1 MTQDNASGS
10 EGGVKTSAL
19 PQHVGIIMDGN
30 GRWARERGQPRSFGH
45 KNGIEALRNT
55 IRFAAERGIAYL
67 TLYAFSSENWNRPA
81 DEISDLFGL
90 MKIFVKKYL
99 AELHTENVRVRII
112 GAPEDF
118 SEDILALIENAETL
132 TKNNTGLQ
140 LIIALNYGSR
150 QEITRAAVKLAKDVA
165 KGKFTPD
172 SITPE
177 FFGRYLDTANIPDP
191 DLIIRTSGEQ
201 RLSNFLLWQSAYAE
215 LIFLPVLWPDF
226 DGKWFDRA
234 LEDYA
239 SRERRYGG
247 LARASR
253 VK

>member
-1 MTQDNASGS
+1 MTKDIASGTDDGERNPS
-10 EGGVKTSAL
+10 T

-30 GRWARERGQPRSFGH
+30 GRWAAERGQPRSFGH
-45 KNGIEALRNT
+45 KSGIEALRRA
-55 IRFAAERGIAYL
+55 IRHAAENNIAYL
-67 TLYAFSSENWNRPA
+67 TLYAFSSENWNRPS

-99 AELHTENVRVRII
+99 AELHAENVRIRII

-118 SEDILALIENAETL
+118 SEDILGLIENAESL
-132 TKNNTGLQ
+132 TKNNGGLQ
-140 LIIALNYGSR
+140 LVIAMNYGSR
-150 QEITRAAVKLAKDVA
+150 QEITRAAVRLAKDA
-165 KGKFTPD
+165 ASGKFSPD

-177 FFGRYLDTANIPDP
+177 FFGRYLETANIPDP

-226 DGKWFDRA
+226 DAKWFDRA

-239 SRERRYGG
+239 GRERRYGG
-247 LARASR
+247 LVRAN
-253 VK
+253 K